1 MATFSNIFV
10 FLLSLFPKKLRS
22 DIHTFFLLSN
32 IKRQMIILFI
42 SMVGFQAAHRQLRAA
57 SIFVVFF
64 NDLRFLKLRKIDFCL
79 FCFFASMQQVQDQ
92 NSSYVIIIIVV
103 INNDQSINDV
113 MKAPT
118 ISAESWH
125 RFSDLRFWLWFGFF
139 VGDFAIFC
147 DLSLLLSIVCDF
159 QMYNGVS

>member
-1 MATFSNIFV
+1 MV
-10 FLLSLFPKKLRS
+10 
-22 DIHTFFLLSN
+22 
-32 IKRQMIILFI
+32 ILFI

-92 NSSYVIIIIVV
+92 NSSYVIIIVV

-125 RFSDLRFWLWFGFF
+125 RFSDLRFWFCFRRR
-139 VGDFAIFC
+139 FC
-147 DLSLLLSIVCDF
+147 DFLRFVSSFYCLRFLDVQWSFLTCQKPKHGRRHRLHCDLKEKREKK
-159 QMYNGVS
+159 

>member
-1 MATFSNIFV
+1 MATFSNIFI
-10 FLLSLFPKKLRS
+10 FLLSLFPKKSRS

-32 IKRQMIILFI
+32 IKRQMVILFI

-57 SIFVVFF
+57 SLFVVFF

-92 NSSYVIIIIVV
+92 NSSYVIIIVV

-125 RFSDLRFWLWFGFF
+125 RFSDLRFLFCFRRR
-139 VGDFAIFC
+139 FC
-147 DLSLLLSIVCDF
+147 DFLRFVSSFFCDF